1 MGGGCTDTRASV
13 KLFTS
18 GRVWSSN
25 FSLGGLLDLLFKICG
40 SVLYLNNLN
49 IIFFIAT
56 EINIPDIFLLLK
68 VENNTSRIIL
78 IFLKHKIILLF
89 NFQIRGGL
97 ILLTV

>member
-1 MGGGCTDTRASV
+1 MR
-13 KLFTS
+13 
-18 GRVWSSN
+18 
-25 FSLGGLLDLLFKICG
+25 
-40 SVLYLNNLN
+40 
-49 IIFFIAT
+49 IFFIAT

-97 ILLTV
+97 NLLIV

>member
-1 MGGGCTDTRASV
+1 MGVQIRGASV

-68 VENNTSRIIL
+68 MENNTSRIIL

-97 ILLTV
+97 NLLTV